1 MLLLA
6 AVALPLASCGGD
18 KDDDD
23 DVKHEESPF
32 SDNTQP
38 GSGNMNANAGAFTKD
53 SETKYLISAQFQ
65 TEEIV
70 SKTPSVYTIKDEDN
84 MSFLYDSSMKLRKI
98 ITENGNGTTDFD
110 FSNPNRIKI
119 TMEGGYPL
127 TLGLSYNNKGYVS
140 RITSDY
146 TIPVADEDGGKTVGT
161 MNVKAT
167 VDFTY
172 NSDENLT
179 SIVFVED
186 DISEAKTEHNED
198 RLTLTWT
205 SGMLRNVLIQDKQST
220 IYKGG
225 GFTETS
231 QEHSWTAKTDNPR
244 TNPSRQWEGVNFLP
258 LKNFSL
264 AHLFFINLLGKG
276 SNKIPS
282 GWSYKYK
289 SNDGEGTVNDATINS
304 GRNLANSWLVT
315 SSYSSYKDLKS
326 FSTKTVFNYKSASKA
341 PRRTAAESSHHARKS
356 LDTKPFSLLRR
367 TK

>member
-23 DVKHEESPF
+23 DVKHEESPYT
-32 SDNTQP
+32 DNTKP

-53 SETKYLISAQFQ
+53 ADTRYLISAQFQ
-65 TEEIV
+65 TEGLV
-70 SKTPSVYTIKDEDN
+70 SKTPSVYTIKNVDN
-84 MSFLYDSSMKLRKI
+84 MSFLYDSFMKLRKI
-98 ITENGNGTTDFD
+98 ITENGDGATDYD
-110 FSNPNRIKI
+110 FSNPNRVKV

-146 TIPVADEDGGKTVGT
+146 TIPAADVEGEKTDGTV
-161 MNVKAT
+161 NIKAT

-186 DISEAKTEHNED
+186 DISETKTEHNED
-198 RLTLTWT
+198 RLTLTWA
-205 SGMLRNVLIQDKQST
+205 SGMLRNVLIQNTQST
-220 IYKGG
+220 TYKGG
-225 GFTETS
+225 GFKATA

-258 LKNFSL
+258 LKDFSL

-289 SNDGEGTVNDATINS
+289 TNDGEKTVNDATLNS
-304 GRNLANSWLVT
+304 GRNIANGWLIT
-315 SSYSSYKDLKS
+315 SSYSDYKDLNS
-326 FSTKTVFNYKSASKA
+326 FSTKTVFNYKYASKA
-341 PRRTAAESSHHARKS
+341 PRRTAAEPSQHARKS
-356 LDTKPFSLLRR
+356 LGTKPFSLLRR
-367 TK
+367 AK